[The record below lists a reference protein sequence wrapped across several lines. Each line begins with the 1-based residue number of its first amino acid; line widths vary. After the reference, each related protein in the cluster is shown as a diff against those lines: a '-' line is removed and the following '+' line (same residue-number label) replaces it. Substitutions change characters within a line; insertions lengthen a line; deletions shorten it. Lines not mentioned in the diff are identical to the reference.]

1 MISVIITAFREPVNL
16 GKNGAHGDLLSFRDG
31 DVIVA
36 DQAVERLLHPFSD
49 PQVSAVSGRP

>member
-16 GKNGAHGDLLSFRDG
+16 GKTAAHGDLLIFRDG

-36 DQAVERLLHPFSD
+36 VKPSNACFTHFLTRK
-49 PQVSAVSGRP
+49 